1 MGTAPQISSE
11 VTHAIPRY
19 DPLRQRS
26 DDGRAFGLFVLSILL
41 HAILL
46 LLFWD
51 FLMGTVI
58 EEEETVSVRMVQE
71 KPKLERK
78 VVAQRRLDT
87 SVSRFKEIA
96 QPKISKV
103 KPVTVLDQVKQ
114 VQVTPRRLTEA
125 PRKIETKKVVTKTV
139 NEFADVVQPVQ
150 PIQVDQVTAEVKQVQ
165 AAKESSGP
173 KQLDA
178 AGPVTS
184 PRAANVETPTLN
196 QGEISR
202 NVVDGAPTGAKIAAL
217 ESGDS
222 SGLLRGDGGG
232 GGGNEAKDCNSD
244 PVCLRYLMMIRD
256 RVLARWH
263 SSSEIPSGRVAL
275 RFRIDRGGS
284 AHNVNIVSA
293 DNTAL
298 GESCKLAFRHASPF
312 PPPPKEIHYLVTKGI
327 RATFTQEGN

>member
-1 MGTAPQISSE
+1 MGPAPDISADIAL
-11 VTHAIPRY
+11 AIPRY
-19 DPLRQRS
+19 DPLDRR
-26 DDGRAFGLFVLSILL
+26 RNARPWLLLLLSALI
-41 HAILL
+41 HGVLL
-46 LLFWD
+46 LLFWE

-58 EEEETVSVRMVQE
+58 EEEETVSVKMFEE

-103 KPVTVLDQVKQ
+103 KPITVMDQVKQ
-114 VQVTPRRLTEA
+114 VKVTPRKLTEA
-125 PRKIETKKVVTKTV
+125 PRKIETRKVVTRTV
-139 NEFADVVQPVQ
+139 NEFAEVVQPVQ
-150 PIQVDQVTAEVKQVQ
+150 PVQVDQVTAEVRQVQ

-173 KQLDA
+173 KKLDA
-178 AGPVTS
+178 AGPITS
-184 PRAANVETPTLN
+184 PRAANVEAPTLN
-196 QGEISR
+196 RGEISR

-217 ESGDS
+217 ESGNSD
-222 SGLLRGDGGG
+222 GLLRGDGGG
-232 GGGNEAKDCNSD
+232 GGGTEVKDCSSD
-244 PVCLRYLMMIRD
+244 PVCMRYLLMIRD

-263 SSSEIPSGRVAL
+263 SSNEIPSGRVTL

-284 AHNVNIVSA
+284 AHNVKIVSA
-293 DNTAL
+293 DNTPL